1 MKPTLPADVD
11 GLVDLHIHVGGAV
24 APHILYSM
32 AHQQGFKLPVKNY
45 WEFVDL
51 VTARPDKVKNLEDYL
66 AIMHQWTEKIQSSPA
81 AMERAVYEIIG
92 KEYRSS
98 CVDLIELRFNPMKRN
113 VGGEKD
119 LDPIIL
125 HSIIGMRKASME
137 YGVEAGLIF
146 CLGREF
152 DARLNSIIVD
162 KAIRYKDEGVIGID
176 LAGTESNNLELD
188 QDNLKT
194 YAELFARARE
204 AGLGT
209 TIHTG
214 ETPNTDAHGVM
225 AVLEFLKPDRIGHGI
240 RAAYD
245 EEALAAVKASGVVL
259 ELCPTSN
266 LHTHA
271 VEDWNEF
278 RKIVRTFLDHEI
290 PITINTDGPYLLE
303 TCMRDELQLMLDHE
317 ILTTDEIA
325 QCLATARKASFLQT
339 S

>member
-1 MKPTLPADVD
+1 MKPTLPGNAD

-32 AHQQGFKLPVKNY
+32 AHQQGFKLPTKDY
-45 WEFVDL
+45 WEFLDL
-51 VTARPDKVKNLEDYL
+51 VTASSAKVQNLEDYL
-66 AIMHQWTEKIQSSPA
+66 EILHQWTEKIQSSPA
-81 AMERAVYEIIG
+81 SMERAVYEIIG

-119 LDPIIL
+119 LDMIIL
-125 HSIIGMRKASME
+125 NSIIGMQKASME
-137 YGVEAGLIF
+137 YDIQAGLIF
-146 CLGREF
+146 CLAREF
-152 DARLNSIIVD
+152 DSRLNSIIVE
-162 KAIRYKDEGVIGID
+162 KAIRYRDQGVIGID
-176 LAGTESNNLELD
+176 LAGTEANNLELD
-188 QDNLKT
+188 ADNLRK
-194 YAELFARARE
+194 YGELFARARE

-214 ETPNTDAHGVM
+214 ETPNTDARGVM

-245 EEALAAVKASGVVL
+245 DQALGALKASGAVL

-266 LHTHA
+266 LQTRA
-271 VEDWNEF
+271 VEDMAEL
-278 RKIVRTFLDHEI
+278 RTIVRTFLDHEI

-303 TCMRDELQLMLDHE
+303 TNMRSELQLMLDHE
-317 ILTTDEIA
+317 ILTPDEIV
-325 QCLATARKASFLQT
+325 QCLETARQASFLKN
-339 S
+339 